1 MLESLTLNLYVRI
14 MLLRLTLKITG
25 VNMTNEIL
33 HMKINKELK
42 DRLRLL
48 AEQDGR
54 NLSNL
59 IQKVLSDYAAQKE
72 GELRSPRSASP
83 P

>member
-1 MLESLTLNLYVRI
+1 
-14 MLLRLTLKITG
+14 
-25 VNMTNEIL
+25 MTNEIL
-33 HMKINKELK
+33 HMKINQELK
-42 DRLRLL
+42 ERLRRL

-59 IQKVLSDYAAQKE
+59 VQKVLSDYATHKE
-72 GELRSPRSASP
+72 AERSSARSASP

>member
-1 MLESLTLNLYVRI
+1 MKNT
-14 MLLRLTLKITG
+14 
-25 VNMTNEIL
+25 IL
-33 HMKINKELK
+33 HMKINEDLKE
-42 DRLRLL
+42 RLRKL

-59 IQKVLSDYAAQKE
+59 IQKVLSNYATRKE
-72 GELRSPRSASP
+72 TELRSARSASP

>member
-1 MLESLTLNLYVRI
+1 MKST
-14 MLLRLTLKITG
+14 
-25 VNMTNEIL
+25 IL
-33 HMKINKELK
+33 HMKINEDLKE
-42 DRLRLL
+42 RLRKL

-72 GELRSPRSASP
+72 GELRSPRSPSP
-83 P
+83 T

>member
-1 MLESLTLNLYVRI
+1 
-14 MLLRLTLKITG
+14 MLLKLTLKIIEI
-25 VNMTNEIL
+25 NMTSEIL

-42 DRLRLL
+42 ERLRKL
-48 AEQDGR
+48 AILDGR

-72 GELRSPRSASP
+72 GELRSPRYPSP

>member
-1 MLESLTLNLYVRI
+1 
-14 MLLRLTLKITG
+14 
-25 VNMTNEIL
+25 MTSEIL

-42 DRLRLL
+42 ERLRRL

-72 GELRSPRSASP
+72 GALRAPRSPSP
-83 P
+83 PPA

>member
-1 MLESLTLNLYVRI
+1 MLIRLILNV
-14 MLLRLTLKITG
+14 
-25 VNMTNEIL
+25 VEANMTSEIL

-42 DRLRLL
+42 ERLRKL

-54 NLSNL
+54 TLSNL

-72 GELRSPRSASP
+72 GEPRSPRYPSSA
-83 P
+83 

>member
-1 MLESLTLNLYVRI
+1 MLSMITLT
-14 MLLRLTLKITG
+14 ITG
-25 VNMTNEIL
+25 INMTNEIL
-33 HMKINKELK
+33 HMKINQELK
-42 DRLRLL
+42 ERLRRL

-59 IQKVLSDYAAQKE
+59 VQKVLSDYATHKE
-72 GELRSPRSASP
+72 AELRSARSASP

>member
-1 MLESLTLNLYVRI
+1 MLPTLTRHVL
-14 MLLRLTLKITG
+14 G
-25 VNMTNEIL
+25 VNMKNTIL
-33 HMKINKELK
+33 HMKINEDLKE
-42 DRLRLL
+42 RLRKL